1 MPEASVHYSFELE
14 TLQRFERNL
23 IALYYA
29 LCEQL
34 NLKVTKKPGATEEQ
48 EETLPKGKQG
58 FGLPNSGRLGGAQ
71 GSSGLNEPI
80 SAAKNRPNQK

>member
-1 MPEASVHYSFELE
+1 MNLVFGLGEETNIFWSEVLMPETSVHYSFELE

-34 NLKVTKKPGATEEQ
+34 NLKVTKKPGTMEEQ
-48 EETLPKGKQG
+48 EETLPKGKHG
-58 FGLPNSGRLGGAQ
+58 FGLPNSVRLGG
-71 GSSGLNEPI
+71 P
-80 SAAKNRPNQK
+80 

>member
-1 MPEASVHYSFELE
+1 MNLVFGLGEETNVFWNEVLMPEASVHYSFELE

-48 EETLPKGKQG
+48 EEILPKGKQG
-58 FGLPNSGRLGGAQ
+58 FGLPTSGRLGGA
-71 GSSGLNEPI
+71 
-80 SAAKNRPNQK
+80 